1 MPVKKETYEQ
11 AMGKLE
17 KIVSQIE
24 NNELDI
30 DSLSDKLKEAHRLIK
45 FCKEKLYHTD
55 RDIKKI
61 LEQNDGE

>member
-30 DSLSDKLKEAHRLIK
+30 DSLSDKLKEAQRLIK
-45 FCKEKLYHTD
+45 LCKEKLYDTD
-55 RDIKKI
+55 RNIKKI
-61 LEQNDGE
+61 LEQNDEE

>member
-24 NNELDI
+24 NNEMDI
-30 DSLSDKLKEAHRLIK
+30 DSLSDKLKEAQQLIK
-45 FCKEKLYHTD
+45 FCKEKLYKTD
-55 RDIKKI
+55 LDIKKI
-61 LEQNDGE
+61 LDQNDEE